1 MPYESLR
8 RGRISLTGYYYLL
21 TTTTADRQSLFQSL
35 TAGRV
40 VINALRSLDTA
51 ELTQTLACVVM
62 PDHVHWLMRL
72 GRSPLAE
79 MMQRF
84 KGRCARALS
93 PFAGSPVWQKGF
105 HDRAVRSDE
114 SLEAIARYV
123 IENPVRAG
131 LAKHIGDYPLWHSVW
146 AFE

>member
-1 MPYESLR
+1 MPN
-8 RGRISLTGYYYLL
+8 GRQCYGAQIFAV
-21 TTTTADRQSLFQSL
+21 TTATADQQPLFQSL

-79 MMQRF
+79 VMQRF

-131 LAKHIGDYPLWHSVW
+131 LAKRIGDYSLWHSVW